1 MILSL
6 LMSQHISI
14 PIGTKNLQCAPYLLL
29 SYLMILSPLMSQHI
43 SIPIGTT
50 HLQYAPYL
58 LPSFLMTLRISSNE
72 SAHLILLQAIPSNYV
87 MVVNLSSVLKSKMFH
102 LLYRQVPECLG
113 IIGAPGP
120 PKGS

>member
-6 LMSQHISI
+6 LMSQH
-14 PIGTKNLQCAPYLLL
+14 N
-29 SYLMILSPLMSQHI
+29 

-50 HLQYAPYL
+50 KSP
-58 LPSFLMTLRISSNE
+58 MCTISLTELSHDFISYNE